1 MKDVLSGWPFGSNG
15 GGGSPSAAA
24 KEQILLAGAFKPL
37 STNTNTTFTDKEIT
51 VGDDVIY
58 NTIDFPLG
66 SSDKW
71 CCPTFI
77 PTGWT
82 SEKIK
87 FISHFIISDTISL
100 PGAWIFDLDVEY
112 LTNEFQLNTM
122 SYQTISTPSLDAVS
136 TSIPLYYVTAESSEL
151 TISGSPTDVGALS
164 LRIGRGAD
172 TESNSAFF
180 VGLKLMF
187 V

>member
-1 MKDVLSGWPFGSNG
+1 MRDLLSGFHCSD
-15 GGGSPSAAA
+15 GGSSGTPSAAA
-24 KEQILLAGAFKPL
+24 KEQIILAGAFKPL
-37 STNTNTTFTDKEIT
+37 SSNTNTSFTDKEVT
-51 VGDDVIY
+51 AGDDVIY

-87 FISHFIISDTISL
+87 FIAHFIITDTISL
-100 PGAWIFDLDVEY
+100 PGAWVFDLDVDY

-122 SYQTISTPSLDAVS
+122 SYQTVSTPILDAVS

-164 LRIGRGAD
+164 LRIGRGTD